1 MGVRNRP
8 SSAKGISA
16 KGIFMKHA
24 CVIGDPVSHSRS
36 PLVHGFWLAELG
48 IEGSYGRERIASEA
62 LAPFICG
69 LRQRGYLGCNVTL
82 PHKEAAFHLMD
93 ETTDLARSLGAVN
106 TVWLDE
112 SGRLNG
118 DNTDVHGFIANL
130 DQEMSEWRAATQTAL
145 VLGAGG
151 AARAIVMGLMICGVE
166 RVIIANRSAE
176 RADVLVAG
184 LPRPAETVTLDRLPS
199 LLPQVDLLANT
210 TSLGMVGQPR
220 HGFALEGLKPNALV
234 TDIVYVP
241 LETELLREARLRGHP
256 TVGGLGMLLH
266 QAVPGFEHWFGKRPS
281 VSAAL
286 HRHVAADIPASAA

>member
-1 MGVRNRP
+1 MR
-8 SSAKGISA
+8 
-16 KGIFMKHA
+16 HA

-48 IEGSYGRERIASEA
+48 IEGSYGREHVKSEQ
-62 LAPFICG
+62 LAGFIRG
-69 LRQRGYLGCNVTL
+69 LRRHGLLGCNVTL
-82 PHKEAAFHLMD
+82 PHKEATFQLMD

-106 TVWLDE
+106 TVWLDD
-112 SGRLNG
+112 SGRLCG

-130 DQEMSEWRAATQTAL
+130 DQEMPGWREATRTAL

-151 AARAIVMGLMICGVE
+151 AARAIVMGLMMCGIE
-166 RVIIANRSAE
+166 RVIIANRSTQ
-176 RADVLVAG
+176 RADALVSG
-184 LPRPAETVTLDRLPS
+184 LPRPAETVALDRLPR
-199 LLPQVDLLANT
+199 LLPNVDLLANT
-210 TSLGMVGQPR
+210 TSLGMIGQPH
-220 HGFALEGLKPNALV
+220 HGFALDGLKPKALV
-234 TDIVYVP
+234 TDVVYVP

-286 HRHVAADIPASAA
+286 HRHVAADIAASTSLSP

>member
-1 MGVRNRP
+1 
-8 SSAKGISA
+8 
-16 KGIFMKHA
+16 MKHA

-62 LAPFICG
+62 LAPFIRG

-130 DQEMSEWRAATQTAL
+130 DQEMPEWRAATQTAL

>member
-1 MGVRNRP
+1 
-8 SSAKGISA
+8 
-16 KGIFMKHA
+16 MKRA

-48 IEGSYGRERIASEA
+48 MEGSYGREQVESEA
-62 LAPFICG
+62 LAPFMRG
-69 LRQRGYLGCNVTL
+69 LHGRGYLGCNVTL

-93 ETTDLARSLGAVN
+93 ETTDLARALAAVN

-112 SGRLNG
+112 KGRLNG

-130 DQEMSEWRAATQTAL
+130 DQEMPGWREATQTAL

-166 RVIIANRSAE
+166 RVIVANRSTE
-176 RADVLVAG
+176 RADALVAG
-184 LPRPAETVTLDRLPS
+184 LPRPAETVTLERLPQ
-199 LLPQVDLLANT
+199 LLPRVDLLTNT

-256 TVGGLGMLLH
+256 IIGGLGMLLH

-281 VSAAL
+281 VGAAL
-286 HRHVAADIPASAA
+286 HRHVAADIPATAA